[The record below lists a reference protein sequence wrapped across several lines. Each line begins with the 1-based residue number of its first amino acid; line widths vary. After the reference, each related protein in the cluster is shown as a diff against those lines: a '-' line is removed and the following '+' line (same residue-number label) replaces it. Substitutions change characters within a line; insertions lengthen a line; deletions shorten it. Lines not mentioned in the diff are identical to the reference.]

1 MTMSIEIWL
10 SGFFFL
16 FIIVTNILSNVFGYK
31 TFGNIDTDIQLQAIN
46 KDTTKFKISFVLIV
60 TEHFGIIF
68 LAVILFISFGR
79 YNIVLGIIWC
89 VSRIGEG
96 SIQIYDKKNYWGLL
110 NIASEYSGSGDAE
123 KDKLN
128 KSARIILKSKDNV
141 FQYSQI
147 LFSIGTFS
155 YSLVFIIYGIV
166 PIFIGWLGFIASI
179 IYGLGNVIYLR
190 KQDIKAIWSLGGLII
205 LLFELILGI
214 WLLFFT

>member
-1 MTMSIEIWL
+1 LNIGIWL

-31 TFGNIDTDIQLQAIN
+31 TFGNIDTDVHLQTIN
-46 KDTTKFKISFVLIV
+46 KDPTKFKVSFGLIV
-60 TEHFGIIF
+60 IEHIGIIF
-68 LAVILFISFGR
+68 LAIILFIAFGL
-79 YNIVLGIIWC
+79 YNIILGIIWC

-96 SIQIYDKKNYWGLL
+96 SIQIYDKKNYWGIL
-110 NIASEYSGSGDAE
+110 NIASVYSGSSGEE

-128 KSARIILKSKDNV
+128 KSARTIFKSKDNI

-166 PIFIGWLGFIASI
+166 PIFIGWLGLIASI

-190 KQDIKAIWSLGGLII
+190 KQDIKVIWSLGGLII